1 MEVKT
6 VLISQARVGST
17 RLPGKVLKEIGN
29 QSLLQIH
36 LNRLQ
41 KCAKVSKII
50 VATTVMAIDTVISD
64 KVIEWGY
71 EVFRGSEADVLDR
84 FYQSVKDEK
93 ADWIV
98 RVTSDCPLIDPNL
111 VDEIIAFVQ
120 ENDKDYGSNVLI
132 ENFPDGQDIE
142 VFKFS
147 ALKKAWEEAKLLS
160 DREHVTTYIRNNS
173 DFKGGSLFSAIN
185 YQCYTDFSNIRMT
198 VDEQSDFDLIEI
210 IISQLGTSKSWIEYV
225 NYIIENDLIK
235 INDQIIRNEGLLKS
249 LKRDL

>member
-1 MEVKT
+1 MEIKT

-29 QSLLQIH
+29 QSLLEIH
-36 LNRLQ
+36 LNRLK
-41 KCAKVSKII
+41 KCSRVSKII
-50 VATTVMAIDTVISD
+50 VATTIMEDDTIIYD
-64 KVIEWGY
+64 KAIEWGY
-71 EVFRGSEADVLDR
+71 DAFRGSESDVLDR

-142 VFKFS
+142 IFKFS

-173 DFKGGSLFSAIN
+173 HYKGGSLFSAIN
-185 YQCYTDFSNIRMT
+185 YECYRNFSNIRMT

-210 IISQLGTSKSWIEYV
+210 IIQKLGTSKSWIEYV
-225 NYIIENDLIK
+225 NFIIENDLIK
-235 INDQIIRNEGLLKS
+235 MNDQIIRNEGLLKS
-249 LKRDL
+249 LKKDI

>member
-41 KCAKVSKII
+41 KCTKVSKII
-50 VATTVMAIDTVISD
+50 VATTVMSIDTVISD

-111 VDEIIAFVQ
+111 VDEVIAFVQ

-185 YQCYTDFSNIRMT
+185 YQCYADFSNIRMT

-210 IISQLGTSKSWIEYV
+210 IISKLGTSKSWIEYV
-225 NYIIENDLIK
+225 NFIIENDLIK